1 MPGGSIAS
9 LLTRFGAFAEK
20 LVAVYTRQILEGL
33 HYLHTHHIMHRDIKG
48 ANILVDNAGCVKL
61 ADFGASRR
69 LADLVTMESG
79 CKSVKGTPYWMAP
92 EVIKQTGHGR
102 QADIWSVAC
111 TVIEMATAKPPWSD
125 FTTPVSAMF
134 HIASAKGPPPLPA
147 HISHEAR
154 DFLLLCFNR
163 VPKERPNAGRLLQ
176 HPFITAAWNG
186 GADSTAAGAGMGTPR
201 GSSLSNGGVKRTFS
215 AIAELQSPSVTPSTG
230 PRTGG
235 GTGVARAAW
244 GGATPA
250 TGDLLL
256 SSATTA
262 SSGATPLSAGEGA
275 SLTPGLGSAPS
286 ADEDGSGQALRRR
299 LQLQGSTPPPGD
311 ASTSSDGTA
320 AAAARSVIADSVAF
334 NPMQE
339 PSWTGGTPPVAPPAA
354 QDSRAIDGPEKSS
367 SPTLPADAAVA
378 PLTPRGAAPARV
390 SDVDVA
396 RPPAAVVQP
405 PASPESARL
414 SRASSVESEA
424 IASRLAVQERERLA
438 AQEQARQELRRS
450 KQAQWELELQREL
463 EEQRAQQKQREQ
475 VESEVQKQMAL
486 SGSMHRRSGSL
497 KQ

>member
-9 LLTRFGAFAEK
+9 LLQRFGAFAEK

-134 HIASAKGPPPLPA
+134 HIASAKGPPPLPG

-176 HPFITAAWNG
+176 HPFITAAWSG
-186 GADSTAAGAGMGTPR
+186 GADNAAGGGGGTPR
-201 GSSLSNGGVKRTFS
+201 GSSQSNGGVKRTFS

-235 GTGVARAAW
+235 GTGVPRTAW

-256 SSATTA
+256 SSATTT
-262 SSGATPLSAGEGA
+262 SSGATPLSAGA

-286 ADEDGSGQALRRR
+286 ADEDGSVQALRRR
-299 LQLQGSTPPPGD
+299 LQLQGSTPTPGD
-311 ASTSSDGTA
+311 AA
-320 AAAARSVIADSVAF
+320 ASAGRPAMTDSVAF

-339 PSWTGGTPPVAPPAA
+339 PSWTGATPVAPPAG
-354 QDSRAIDGPEKSS
+354 QSESRGGGCDGPERSS
-367 SPTLPADAAVA
+367 SPALLADDAVS
-378 PLTPRGAAPARV
+378 PRTPRGAAPARV
-390 SDVDVA
+390 SDPDAV
-396 RPPAAVVQP
+396 RPQPPAAVVEP
-405 PASPESARL
+405 PATGEGTTL

-463 EEQRAQQKQREQ
+463 EEQRAQQRQREQ
-475 VESEVQKQMAL
+475 ADSEALKQLAL
-486 SGSMHRRSGSL
+486 NGSAQRRSGTS

>member
-9 LLTRFGAFAEK
+9 LLQRFGAFAEK

-134 HIASAKGPPPLPA
+134 HIASAKGPPPLPG

-176 HPFITAAWNG
+176 HPFITAAWSG
-186 GADSTAAGAGMGTPR
+186 GADNAA
-201 GSSLSNGGVKRTFS
+201 
-215 AIAELQSPSVTPSTG
+215 
-230 PRTGG
+230 GG
-235 GTGVARAAW
+235 GTGVPRTAW

-256 SSATTA
+256 SSATTT
-262 SSGATPLSAGEGA
+262 SSGATPLSAGA

-286 ADEDGSGQALRRR
+286 ADEDGSVQALRRR
-299 LQLQGSTPPPGD
+299 LQLQGSTPTPGD
-311 ASTSSDGTA
+311 AA
-320 AAAARSVIADSVAF
+320 ASAGRPAMTDSVAF

-339 PSWTGGTPPVAPPAA
+339 PSWTGATPVAPPAG
-354 QDSRAIDGPEKSS
+354 QSESRGGGSDGPERSS
-367 SPTLPADAAVA
+367 SPALLADDAVA

-390 SDVDVA
+390 SDPDAV
-396 RPPAAVVQP
+396 RPQPPAAVVEP
-405 PASPESARL
+405 PATGEGTTL

-463 EEQRAQQKQREQ
+463 EEQRAQQRQREQ
-475 VESEVQKQMAL
+475 ADSEALKQLAL
-486 SGSMHRRSGSL
+486 NGSAQRRSGTS